1 MYYSQLTCLRT
12 AQLFDAFFLIILLS
26 SHVLWIYSPERTFPG
41 NNVCSEDWPNPVH
54 TSKLAGSG
62 NPDMLFP
69 GGRLTHNHKN
79 SRPIA
84 RGWHARKYFD
94 LKLDKSQFDSFALST
109 DCPWTFHVWIQKQS
123 FTDEMPKYVLFMTIC
138 LWNDTVCSKHENSVG
153 ICGSKISSLCF
164 TLSDPCHYQS
174 GQLSLQISWKFS
186 PPIDGNCGRATFKA
200 DNAI

>member
-1 MYYSQLTCLRT
+1 MPAHSTIIWCI
-12 AQLFDAFFLIILLS
+12 FLIILLS
-26 SHVLWIYSPERTFPG
+26 SNVLWIYSPERTFPG

-84 RGWHARKYFD
+84 GGWHARKYFD

-109 DCPWTFHVWIQKQS
+109 NCPWTFHVWIQKQS
-123 FTDEMPKYVLFMTIC
+123 FIDEMPKYVLFMTIC

-164 TLSDPCHYQS
+164 TLSGP
-174 GQLSLQISWKFS
+174 LSLPIRAVVITNQLEIFTANRWKLWE
-186 PPIDGNCGRATFKA
+186 GGHL
-200 DNAI
+200 

>member
-1 MYYSQLTCLRT
+1 MPLHTTQLC
-12 AQLFDAFFLIILLS
+12 DAIFLIILFS

-41 NNVCSEDWPNPVH
+41 NNVCSEDWPNPEH

-84 RGWHARKYFD
+84 GGWHARKYFD

-109 DCPWTFHVWIQKQS
+109 NCPWTFHVWIQKQS
-123 FTDEMPKYVLFMTIC
+123 FTDEMPKYVVFMTIC
-138 LWNDTVCSKHENSVG
+138 LWNDTVCSEA
-153 ICGSKISSLCF
+153 
-164 TLSDPCHYQS
+164 
-174 GQLSLQISWKFS
+174 WKFS
-186 PPIDGNCGRATFKA
+186 WDLWIKNQQPVFYPVRPLSLPIRAVVITNQLEISTANRWKLWEGHL
-200 DNAI
+200 

>member
-1 MYYSQLTCLRT
+1 MYYSQLTCLHT
-12 AQLFDAFFLIILLS
+12 AQLFDAFFLIISLS
-26 SHVLWIYSPERTFPG
+26 SNVLWIYSPERTFPW

-84 RGWHARKYFD
+84 GGWHARKYFD

-109 DCPWTFHVWIQKQS
+109 NCPWTFHVWIQKQS
-123 FTDEMPKYVLFMTIC
+123 FTDEMPKCVLFMTIC
-138 LWNDTVCSKHENSVG
+138 LWNDTVCSKA
-153 ICGSKISSLCF
+153 
-164 TLSDPCHYQS
+164 
-174 GQLSLQISWKFS
+174 WKFS
-186 PPIDGNCGRATFKA
+186 WDLWIKNQQPVFYPVRTLSLPIRAVVITNQLEIFTANRWKLWEGHL
-200 DNAI
+200 

>member
-1 MYYSQLTCLRT
+1 MPAHSTIIWCI
-12 AQLFDAFFLIILLS
+12 FLIILLS
-26 SHVLWIYSPERTFPG
+26 SNVLWIYSPERTFPG

-84 RGWHARKYFD
+84 GGWHARKYFD

-109 DCPWTFHVWIQKQS
+109 NCPWTFHVWIQKQS
-123 FTDEMPKYVLFMTIC
+123 FIDEMPKYVLFMTIC
-138 LWNDTVCSKHENSVG
+138 LWNDTVCSEA
-153 ICGSKISSLCF
+153 
-164 TLSDPCHYQS
+164 
-174 GQLSLQISWKFS
+174 WKFS
-186 PPIDGNCGRATFKA
+186 WDLWIKNQQPVFYPVRTLSLPIRAVVITNQLEIFTANRWKLWEGHL
-200 DNAI
+200 